1 MKKEIKLMRDAINEK
16 NIRHFLSALNV
27 LQKEE
32 IEEIDNQSGMNMIH
46 YCAEKNAA
54 KELLLIINYLRNL
67 NLDCKCSGIIQKTA
81 VEIAISMHHK
91 EVSFVLIKNG
101 ANLKD
106 VETAQKVFKN
116 DKEFENLLD
125 DMKIKKKRGFFNF
138 G

>member
-1 MKKEIKLMRDAINEK
+1 
-16 NIRHFLSALNV
+16 
-27 LQKEE
+27 
-32 IEEIDNQSGMNMIH
+32 
-46 YCAEKNAA
+46 
-54 KELLLIINYLRNL
+54 
-67 NLDCKCSGIIQKTA
+67 
-81 VEIAISMHHK
+81 MHHK